1 MFFNRHTKP
10 HFQSVALK
18 KLEKSFQ
25 PGDVSHGGDDP
36 ELDFGVVLV
45 LTVDFKQRLDD
56 VSLGP
61 GSFLPPRKKA

>member
-18 KLEKSFQ
+18 RLEKSFQ

-36 ELDFGVVLV
+36 KPDFGVVLV
-45 LTVDFKQRLDD
+45 QTEDFKQRPDD

-61 GSFLPPRKKA
+61 RSFLPPKE